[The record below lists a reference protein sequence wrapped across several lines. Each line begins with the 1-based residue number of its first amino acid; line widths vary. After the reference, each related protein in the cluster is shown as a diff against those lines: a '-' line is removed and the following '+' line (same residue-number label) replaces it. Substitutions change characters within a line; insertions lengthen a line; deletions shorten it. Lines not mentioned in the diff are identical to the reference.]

1 LLFYDALRDSY
12 RRQEEEMDKA
22 YKASE
27 DVWVL
32 PTHLSVPAVGVIPIN
47 AFLILAKEPVLVD
60 AGIRVDSEE
69 FLAVLKSLIDPE
81 ELRWV
86 WLTHDDLDHTG
97 SIEQVLSLAP
107 EARLATHA
115 LSALRMTT
123 AWNVPMD
130 RVYALRPGDMI
141 DVGDRKLTALRP
153 PLFDNPMSTGIYDDR
168 NRFFFS
174 VDSFG
179 AVLSRAHVE
188 DAADLTHEEL
198 QSGMTLWETVD
209 SPWAHML
216 EMAKYDSALQAVR
229 SVNPA
234 VILSSHLPPARGVT
248 EAFLKVLASVPDA
261 DPFVAPNQIAFKEML
276 APARP

>member
-1 LLFYDALRDSY
+1 VDN
-12 RRQEEEMDKA
+12 A
-22 YKASE
+22 YKVGD

-32 PTHLSVPAVGVIPIN
+32 PSHLSVPAVGVIPIN
-47 AFLILAKEPVLVD
+47 AFLILAREPVLID
-60 AGIRVDSEE
+60 TGIGVDSKD
-69 FLAVLKSLIDPE
+69 FLRALESLIDPQ

-97 SIEQVLSLAP
+97 SIEEVLSVAP
-107 EARLATHA
+107 QARLATHA

-130 RVYALRPGDMI
+130 RVFALSSGDTI
-141 DVGDRKLTALRP
+141 DAGDRKLKALRP
-153 PLFDNPMSTGIYDDR
+153 PLFDNPMSTGVYDDR

-179 AVLSRAHVE
+179 AVLNRAFVE
-188 DAADLTHEEL
+188 DVTDLTQAEL

-216 EMAKYDSALQAVR
+216 DEAKFGSALEEVR
-229 SVNPA
+229 SLDPA
-234 VILSSHLPPARGVT
+234 AILSSHLPPARGVT
-248 EAFLKVLASVPDA
+248 EQFLKVLASVPDA
-261 DPFVAPNQIAFKEML
+261 DPFVAPNQTSFREML
-276 APARP
+276 AAPPA